1 MPRGPHQLVQRHEG
15 GGDGGLPLPIGR
27 QLAQERRLARRLGGI
42 EGLWLSAEVGARVE
56 GIGAQVRG
64 TKRVVVIVVPAS
76 GRRVAVRIVLVAR
89 SGGKLG
95 LRVVGASDAGAERS
109 DHAAEL
115 GTHVLLRELLGQ
127 QCGERRQWHPHGRR
141 RPDRWSGG
149 ACPGRVERERAAG
162 PHSEVDEKE
171 PLCAAL
177 VELGRRAVEE
187 RVNLEGHLQ
196 LLEIER
202 RRVRLAS

>member
-1 MPRGPHQLVQRHEG
+1 VPRGPHQLVQRHEG

-115 GTHVLLRELLGQ
+115 GTHVLLRELLGHK
-127 QCGERRQWHPHGRR
+127 CGERRQWHPHGRR
-141 RPDRWSGG
+141 RPDRWRGG